1 LPLNLQKK
9 KEKNGAQGDI
19 DRPIVMMVISQVVP
33 ILKSIQQQKKRMDNM
48 LRRRDVEE
56 AGTGCVGSDARDD
69 YKAIQQRTVR

>member
-1 LPLNLQKK
+1 
-9 KEKNGAQGDI
+9 
-19 DRPIVMMVISQVVP
+19 MMVISQVVP